1 MARTWL
7 QGVKY
12 LNTKCRLQSLPL
24 FSAILFCL
32 QRKKRTWLSYSF
44 SKLTV
49 KNLSK
54 RTTNDLKPPPSSI
67 FQICHSLNHPEMPTS
82 LAFFLS
88 IATET
93 DNLAHHMETEKTP
106 SMLFL
111 FFPFFTTQNQPFFSG
126 LTWLL

>member
-44 SKLTV
+44 SKLTI

-67 FQICHSLNHPEMPTS
+67 FQNCHSLNHPEMPTS
-82 LAFFLS
+82 LAFSLS
-88 IATET
+88 IANPRSTILLT
-93 DNLAHHMETEKTP
+93 TWKPRRPLLC
-106 SMLFL
+106 SSSSFLFL
-111 FFPFFTTQNQPFFSG
+111 PPKTNPFF
-126 LTWLL
+126 LV